1 MDGVVIGV
9 MRNDFGKVMTMVKSN
24 PFKGVNKVC
33 AQCVRDCKQ
42 FENVILVN
50 CPKFQSIRTDT
61 PLSSRRTKSAVVQNK
76 GHKSTKQY
84 QSSFGGRN
92 VR

>member
-1 MDGVVIGV
+1 MG
-9 MRNDFGKVMTMVKSN
+9 RSNN

-50 CPKFQSIRTDT
+50 CPKFQSTQTET
-61 PLSSRRTKSAVVQNK
+61 PNPCSYVKSPRIKNK
-76 GHKSTKQY
+76 GGKSD
-84 QSSFGGRN
+84 G
-92 VR
+92 